1 MSLTEWPVVTV
12 KGDRLSS
19 DSVSCRVFYINLK
32 CVQIKCD
39 RHVTERIKSC
49 FYLEFN
55 LKCPSKHDLCFSPS
69 IIGVMKSRGMR
80 LAGNMILRGER
91 RGAYRVLVGKPEG
104 KRAFERRRRR
114 WKDNM
119 KVGFQE
125 MGWGRGMD

>member
-1 MSLTEWPVVTV
+1 
-12 KGDRLSS
+12 
-19 DSVSCRVFYINLK
+19 
-32 CVQIKCD
+32 
-39 RHVTERIKSC
+39 
-49 FYLEFN
+49 
-55 LKCPSKHDLCFSPS
+55 
-69 IIGVMKSRGMR
+69 MKSRGMR

-125 MGWGRGMD
+125 MGRGRGMD